1 MAGILSGL
9 LCLFG
14 LGKCD
19 GNKEK
24 DHLLDGPDMYH
35 VPVKPYVEQ
44 CGDEELA
51 EKQKKLKAGEWLCP
65 ECGAV
70 NSGKFCAE
78 CGAKKP
84 DPGAPRYKCD
94 KCGWEVENGAK
105 PPKFCPEC
113 GDPFEDAISGN

>member
-9 LCLFG
+9 LSLFG
-14 LGKCD
+14 LGGCVKD
-19 GNKEK
+19 KEK

-44 CGDEELA
+44 CGDGELA

-70 NSGKFCAE
+70 NSGKFCVE
-78 CGAKKP
+78 CGQK
-84 DPGAPRYKCD
+84 R
-94 KCGWEVENGAK
+94 
-105 PPKFCPEC
+105 PE
-113 GDPFEDAISGN
+113 E